1 MTNPTDWA
9 ARYAL
14 TSDNRITF
22 DVWRSLLDAPVPVP
36 TLEPRAEGVFVFL
49 SDLDD
54 LAIWFEV
61 AGGVVERGPEFAGMR
76 PWTLTIDTGADC
88 RGLIVHV
95 SVLAMADAQAM
106 QELVDAARLAR
117 PLSEMPRAV
126 SA

>member
-1 MTNPTDWA
+1 MKNPTDWA

-22 DVWRSLLDAPVPVP
+22 DVWRTSLPDAVPAP
-36 TLEPRAEGVFVFL
+36 TVESRPEGVHVFL

-54 LAIWFEV
+54 LAVWFAA

-88 RGLIVHV
+88 RGLVVHV

-106 QELVDAARLAR
+106 QELVEAARLAR
-117 PLSEMPRAV
+117 PLSERAV